1 MNTTKTQD
9 RLFDITILVSY
20 VLYFII
26 YFGLVSKAPEYLFIL
41 QTAVKLYISLYLIFK
56 FNYFTQLPFNN
67 FDKKIAFNAG
77 VFLFTTIV
85 FGDLYY
91 IFNNVLGIST
101 PLKKIT
107 GG

>member
-9 RLFDITILVSY
+9 RIFDITILVSY

-26 YFGLVSKAPEYLFIL
+26 YFRLISKAPEYLFIL

-67 FDKKIAFNAG
+67 FDKKIAFNTG

-91 IFNNVLGIST
+91 IFNHALGIKTPST
-101 PLKKIT
+101 P
-107 GG
+107 

>member
-9 RLFDITILVSY
+9 RIFDITILVSY

-26 YFGLVSKAPEYLFIL
+26 YFRLISKAPEYLFIL

-77 VFLFTTIV
+77 VFLFTTIL

-91 IFNNVLGIST
+91 IFNNVLGIS
-101 PLKKIT
+101 KKIT
-107 GG
+107 GS